1 MTASVLLTTSVGAQ
15 EAPLPDSPFKLCK
28 EEVMKRGGDSWA
40 AGVIAL
46 TSEDCCPYER
56 NEKDYYHW
64 CDPEHPY
71 NQRLM
76 SNADN

>member
-1 MTASVLLTTSVGAQ
+1 MTASALFATAVGAQ
-15 EAPLPDSPFKLCK
+15 EEPLPDSPFELCK
-28 EEVMKRGGDSWA
+28 REVSARGGDAWA

-46 TSEDCCPYER
+46 TSEDCCPYES
-56 NEKDYYHW
+56 NEKDYYQW